1 MLGKSAQKRYYDNRQ
16 LVKIMTNDSYIGGFM
31 IVSAAT
37 AVAVFG
43 QLLVRQFADNERLK
57 DCHDVGGQF
66 LAVVG
71 TMYAVLLGLVVVDAM
86 SHFQE
91 AAVSV
96 EQEANSLADIFL
108 LSERLPRDRR
118 DKIQTLC
125 QQYATQII
133 EQEWP
138 AMDDSKVFLP
148 ARKSAIEL
156 MKTTM
161 DYEPVKESEKAIYPI
176 MVQEVCQLWDNRR
189 MRTNA
194 ATRGM
199 PLNEWVVLLV
209 GGVVT
214 IVFTYFFHVESI
226 GAQVAM
232 TTMVTVIIGL
242 NLFLVLLF
250 GYPFSGDLKV
260 SNDAFKLDQLIF
272 ADKLGMRK
280 SDTALD

>member
-1 MLGKSAQKRYYDNRQ
+1 
-16 LVKIMTNDSYIGGFM
+16 MTNDSYIGGFM
-31 IVSAAT
+31 LISAAT
-37 AVAVFG
+37 AVAVLG
-43 QLLVRQFADNERLK
+43 QLVVRHIADNQKLK

-86 SHFQE
+86 SKFQE
-91 AAVSV
+91 ASVSV

-108 LSERLPRDRR
+108 LSERLPSEKR
-118 DKIQTLC
+118 DKIQLMC
-125 QQYATQII
+125 QQYANEVIDG
-133 EQEWP
+133 EWP
-138 AMDDSKVFLP
+138 AMNDSKVFSP
-148 ARKSAIEL
+148 ARKTAISL
-156 MKTTM
+156 MKATM
-161 DYEPVKESEKAIYPI
+161 DYEPVKESEKAVYPI

-199 PLNEWVVLLV
+199 PFIEWVVLLV

-214 IVFTYFFHVESI
+214 VVFTYFFHVESI

-232 TTMVTVIIGL
+232 TTMVTLIIGL

-260 SNDAFKLDQLIF
+260 NADAFKLDQLIF
-272 ADKLGMRK
+272 ADKLGMRQ
-280 SDTALD
+280 SENSLN

>member
-1 MLGKSAQKRYYDNRQ
+1 
-16 LVKIMTNDSYIGGFM
+16 M
-31 IVSAAT
+31 IISAAT

-43 QLLVRQFADNERLK
+43 QLLVRHVADNQKLK

-86 SHFQE
+86 SKFQE
-91 AAVSV
+91 ASVSV

-118 DKIQTLC
+118 DQIQSLC
-125 QQYATQII
+125 QQYAIQVI

-138 AMDDSKVFLP
+138 AMDDSRVFLP
-148 ARKSAIEL
+148 ARKSAIAL
-156 MKTTM
+156 MKSTM
-161 DYEPVKESEKAIYPI
+161 DYEPVKESEKAVYPI

-199 PLNEWVVLLV
+199 PMIEWVVLIV
-209 GGVVT
+209 GGIVT
-214 IVFTYFFHVESI
+214 VVFTYFFHVESI

-232 TTMVTVIIGL
+232 TTMVTIIIAL

-280 SDTALD
+280 TESNLD

>member
-1 MLGKSAQKRYYDNRQ
+1 
-16 LVKIMTNDSYIGGFM
+16 MTNDSYIGGFM
-31 IVSAAT
+31 IITAAT

-43 QLLVRQFADNERLK
+43 QLTVRHLVDNQKLK

-91 AAVSV
+91 ASVSV

-108 LSERLPRDRR
+108 LAERLPRDRR
-118 DKIQTLC
+118 DKIQILC
-125 QQYATQII
+125 QQYADQVID
-133 EQEWP
+133 QEWP
-138 AMDDSKVFLP
+138 AMDDSRVFLP

-161 DYEPVKESEKAIYPI
+161 DYEPVKESEKAVYPI

-199 PLNEWVVLLV
+199 PLVEWVVLIV
-209 GGVVT
+209 GGIVT
-214 IVFTYFFHVESI
+214 VVFTYFFHVESI

-232 TTMVTVIIGL
+232 TTMVTLIIGL

-250 GYPFSGDLKV
+250 GYPFSGDLTV
-260 SNDAFKLDQLIF
+260 SPDAFKLDQLIF
-272 ADKLGMRK
+272 QDKLGMRK
-280 SDTALD
+280 TENNLD